1 MGTMSQLLVSVRS
14 VVEAEAALAGGAG
27 LIDIKEPSRGPLGRA
42 GLGTIATIVQ
52 YVGGR
57 TPVSA
62 ALGEFLEEPVLPAL
76 ANLDYFKWGLAG
88 AAESAD
94 WETDLARTLQTL
106 PATGAR
112 PVAVAYADWQRAHAP
127 PIDQT
132 FSWGTVNG
140 AGAFLLD
147 TWGKDGTTLLDWLS
161 IEQLARLA
169 TKCRQ
174 SGLPLA
180 LAGSLGEKEIA
191 KLMPLGP
198 DWFAVRGAACIRG
211 RRDGSISSSR
221 VKALAQMLETEV
233 PAG

>member
-1 MGTMSQLLVSVRS
+1 
-14 VVEAEAALAGGAG
+14 
-27 LIDIKEPSRGPLGRA
+27 
-42 GLGTIATIVQ
+42 
-52 YVGGR
+52 
-57 TPVSA
+57 
-62 ALGEFLEEPVLPAL
+62 
-76 ANLDYFKWGLAG
+76 
-88 AAESAD
+88 
-94 WETDLARTLQTL
+94 
-106 PATGAR
+106 
-112 PVAVAYADWQRAHAP
+112 
-127 PIDQT
+127 
-132 FSWGTVNG
+132 
-140 AGAFLLD
+140 LLD